1 MRSAALIAAT
11 MAVIIL
17 AGFSTAEGKEVTL
30 DRILAEHRIT
40 VVTNEQPD
48 SISRYLLTLGV
59 RNSQNLTLTELMIN
73 SRKFG
78 DEDSLLFLM
87 DRGKSRRPIEQEER
101 LLPCRTSAIDPDEV
115 VLYAAKAQ
123 GRNAWEIL
131 VSAPNEKWLKWEL
144 DRLSKSNLSGIKL
157 EARGTILERFRVK
170 RLTVV
175 STEGRQEVSDWI
187 ARQNEP
193 GRDAIDWDFYPVDGW
208 DGLADGGSDL
218 LFILNNRSLT
228 DSAKKSILPY
238 LPKATQSW
246 MDDGSA
252 EETSAAR
259 EVSTDDQGESRC
271 VSAVVSPSSRQIGSM
286 LKKYP
291 KVEAIPE
298 SLERTK
304 LTDLRDYSRVIV
316 VARFADRKQD
326 AGSKV
331 LDDLAGNLTSAMSAQ
346 TGFACVNR
354 QDLKELALETYL
366 NALPDKTSDTESK
379 LGDATAVT
387 VVDLASINTET
398 TYAAADPRCI
408 TATLPAFDEEK
419 PSPPREPRPDDK
431 PLFCAHTYD
440 EVDGSRANDPKYK
453 RDHREWE
460 YEKMP
465 RYRKDL
471 DRWEQD
477 KRDYE
482 DRRQDHEMEWVTSI
496 NCVQRARV
504 TGSLRIYD
512 LRSGEVEQAG
522 KVVFS
527 CPITGS
533 TESQTLYE
541 EDRTVVR
548 GEDNRPRTPDVPR
561 STGDVKD
568 QTVITDSIRAAC
580 DDAVEKLMETTL
592 LPVDGPAIG
601 SVARK

>member
-1 MRSAALIAAT
+1 MTR
-11 MAVIIL
+11 
-17 AGFSTAEGKEVTL
+17 
-30 DRILAEHRIT
+30 
-40 VVTNEQPD
+40 
-48 SISRYLLTLGV
+48 
-59 RNSQNLTLTELMIN
+59 
-73 SRKFG
+73 
-78 DEDSLLFLM
+78 DSLLFLM
-87 DRGKSRRPIEQEER
+87 DRNKSRRPIEQEER

-115 VLYAAKAQ
+115 ILYAAKAQ

-175 STEGRQEVSDWI
+175 STEGRQEVSDWM
-187 ARQNEP
+187 AKQNEP
-193 GRDAIDWDFYPVDGW
+193 GQDAIDWDFYPVDGW

-228 DSAKKSILPY
+228 DSAKKSIFPY

-252 EETSAAR
+252 GETSAAR
-259 EVSTDDQGESRC
+259 QVSTDDQGASRC

-304 LTDLRDYSRVIV
+304 LTDLRDYSRMIV

-379 LGDATAVT
+379 LGDATAVA

-398 TYAAADPRCI
+398 TYAAG
-408 TATLPAFDEEK
+408 
-419 PSPPREPRPDDK
+419 RPEVHH
-431 PLFCAHTYD
+431 AH
-440 EVDGSRANDPKYK
+440 A
-453 RDHREWE
+453 
-460 YEKMP
+460 
-465 RYRKDL
+465 
-471 DRWEQD
+471 
-477 KRDYE
+477 
-482 DRRQDHEMEWVTSI
+482 
-496 NCVQRARV
+496 
-504 TGSLRIYD
+504 
-512 LRSGEVEQAG
+512 SG
-522 KVVFS
+522 F
-527 CPITGS
+527 
-533 TESQTLYE
+533 
-541 EDRTVVR
+541 
-548 GEDNRPRTPDVPR
+548 
-561 STGDVKD
+561 
-568 QTVITDSIRAAC
+568 
-580 DDAVEKLMETTL
+580 
-592 LPVDGPAIG
+592 
-601 SVARK
+601 